1 MHKVGTREGTANS
14 PMMGPQVNSKD
25 ASTGRVTSAKDRMDE
40 LHTELWEPLSCPEV
54 YPTEVTGP
62 HYSFFPFLASGELIL
77 MLLEEWTCPQS
88 SEFSWAHRKWNV
100 GVGCSQVFF

>member
-1 MHKVGTREGTANS
+1 
-14 PMMGPQVNSKD
+14 MGPQVNSKD
-25 ASTGRVTSAKDRMDE
+25 ASTDRVTSAKDRMDE
-40 LHTELWEPLSCPEV
+40 LHTELWELLSCPEV

-88 SEFSWAHRKWNV
+88 SEFSWATESGMLELVAHKCFSEV
-100 GVGCSQVFF
+100 YLPAL